1 MEYRELGNS
10 GIKVSVICLG
20 TMTYGEQ
27 NTEKEAH
34 EQLDYAMDRGVNFI
48 DTAEMYP
55 IPPGA
60 KTQGRTESFIGNWL
74 LNKERDKIILATKI
88 TGPGSLNYVAPDLR
102 FRRSRIINA
111 LDKSLNRL
119 KTDYVDLYQLHWPE
133 RKTNFFG
140 KRGYDRHDEQWEDQF
155 LETIDTLNS
164 LIKEGR
170 IRTYG
175 LSNETPW
182 GLHRVLTLARI
193 HRMAPPVS
201 IQNPYSLLNRQ
212 FEVGI
217 AEMSIRESAGLLAY
231 SPLAMG
237 VLTGKYLTGKDT
249 PFDRLNQFKQYTRYN
264 SDSCKFATQEYF
276 RIAQEAGL
284 SFTQMALSFVNNQP
298 FVTSNIIGA
307 TNMKQ
312 LKENIDSIDI
322 KLERS
327 IMKKIQSVHERIPDP
342 AT

>member
-1 MEYRELGNS
+1 MEYRELGNT

-34 EQLDYAMDRGVNFI
+34 HQLDYAMDRGINFI

-55 IPPGA
+55 IPPRA
-60 KTQGRTESFIGNWL
+60 ETQGRTESYIGNWL
-74 LNKERDKIILATKI
+74 INQERDKIILATKI
-88 TGPGSLNYVAPDLR
+88 TGPGSLDYVAPDLR
-102 FRRSRIINA
+102 FRRNRIINA
-111 LDKSLNRL
+111 LEKSLKRL
-119 KTDYVDLYQLHWPE
+119 RTGYIDLYQLHWPE

-140 KRGYDRHDEQWEDQF
+140 KRGYNLHDEQWEDQF
-155 LETIDTLNS
+155 FETIDTLDT
-164 LIKEGR
+164 LIKAGK
-170 IRTYG
+170 IRSYG

-182 GLHRVLTLARI
+182 GMHRVLTLARI
-193 HRMAPPVS
+193 HQMSPLVS
-201 IQNPYSLLNRQ
+201 IQNPYNLLNRQ
-212 FEVGI
+212 FEVGL
-217 AEMSIRESAGLLAY
+217 AEMSIRESVGLLAY

-264 SDSCKFATQEYF
+264 SESCKSATQEYL
-276 RIAQEAGL
+276 RIAYEAGI
-284 SFTQMALSFVNNQP
+284 SFTQMALSFVTHQP

-307 TNMKQ
+307 TTMQQ

-322 KLERS
+322 KLERN
-327 IMKKIQSVHERIPDP
+327 IIKKIQSVYERIPNP